1 MLDVALPGTTRVSS
15 ASMLLYLGRAIRI
28 LLAIVVCLG
37 VTTPTLAVEDSSAS
51 RKVAAA
57 HTETAQQAADRGDY
71 KLAAVEYQAALSIA
85 ESFNP
90 REPEIESDL
99 LNNLS
104 RVNEKLGNWSVAIEQ
119 AQRMLTISP
128 NMPIRERDEHQGR
141 ITRMRALLGQ
151 TPPVSPKPPEPVAP
165 AAPIAPVAPVAP
177 RTRSSLPVGGIA
189 LTAIGGGLLI
199 ASIGCAAALPG
210 AIDRLQGSLTLPEI
224 DSLTSQARTLQGL
237 AIGLGSVGALAG
249 AGGIVWLVLWKRS
262 H

>member
-1 MLDVALPGTTRVSS
+1 MLGVAPPATTGVSS
-15 ASMLLYLGRAIRI
+15 ALMLLYLGRAIRI
-28 LLAIVVCLG
+28 LLSIVLCLG
-37 VTTPTLAVEDSSAS
+37 VTTLALAAEDTSAS

-57 HTETAQQAADRGDY
+57 HSETAQQAAERGDY
-71 KLAAVEYQAALSIA
+71 KLALVEYQAALSIA
-85 ESFNP
+85 EGFSP
-90 REPEIESDL
+90 REPDIESDL

-104 RVNEKLGNWSVAIEQ
+104 RVNEKLGNWSAAIEQ
-119 AQRMLTISP
+119 AQRVLEISP

-151 TPPVSPKPPEPVAP
+151 TPPASPKPSEPVAP
-165 AAPIAPVAPVAP
+165 VVSIAPLAPVAA

-199 ASIGCAAALPG
+199 ASIGCAVALPG
-210 AIDRLQGSLTLPEI
+210 AVDRLQGSLTLPEI
-224 DSLTSQARTLQGL
+224 DSLTAQARTLQGL

-249 AGGIVWLVLWKRS
+249 VGGVVWLVLWKRS

>member
-1 MLDVALPGTTRVSS
+1 
-15 ASMLLYLGRAIRI
+15 MLLYPGRAICV
-28 LLAIVVCLG
+28 LLAIVMRLC
-37 VTTPTLAVEDSSAS
+37 VTTLALAAEDTSAS
-51 RKVAAA
+51 RKIAAA
-57 HTETAQQAADRGDY
+57 HSETAQQAAERGDY
-71 KLAAVEYQAALSIA
+71 KLALVEYQAALGIA
-85 ESFNP
+85 EGFNP
-90 REPEIESDL
+90 REPDIESDL

-104 RVNEKLGNWSVAIEQ
+104 RVNEKLGNWSAAIEQ
-119 AQRMLTISP
+119 AQRVLEISP

-151 TPPVSPKPPEPVAP
+151 TPPVSPKSSVAVAP
-165 AAPIAPVAPVAP
+165 MPIAPVAPVAA
-177 RTRSSLPVGGIA
+177 RRRSSLPVGGIA

-237 AIGLGSVGALAG
+237 AIGLGTVGALAG
-249 AGGIVWLVLWKRS
+249 AGGVVWLVLWKRS